1 MTALDAFGAGCA
13 AFDYDNDGWQDVLLV
28 ATPHPILFHND
39 GGNHFT
45 NVTEQSGLKS
55 LAGRWTGC
63 SIGDFDGDGLLDLV
77 VTGYHQLALWKNQR
91 GQQFQDVTQAMG
103 LDPTNQG

>member
-39 GGNHFT
+39 GGTHFT
-45 NVTEQSGLKS
+45 NVTEQSG
-55 LAGRWTGC
+55 
-63 SIGDFDGDGLLDLV
+63 
-77 VTGYHQLALWKNQR
+77 Y
-91 GQQFQDVTQAMG
+91 
-103 LDPTNQG
+103 